1 MSLKSLNKV
10 LAWRDGVAEV
20 DVALLRQRNEA
31 LQVVGFFNGV
41 GLAPV
46 RPMFAVIFRCV
57 QVTVHAPNL
66 SGKFQEYLFL
76 WYSNSSN
83 CESELRTSTYKP
95 G

>member
-1 MSLKSLNKV
+1 MSRESRNKV

-20 DVALLRQRNEA
+20 DVALLRQRDEA

-41 GLAPV
+41 RLAPV

-57 QVTVHAPNL
+57 QVTVHSPNL
-66 SGKFQEYLFL
+66 SGKFKEHLISEF
-76 WYSNSSN
+76 SISPNS
-83 CESELRTSTYKP
+83 ESEIFTSANKH